1 MKTPT
6 VNVLKRNYHPL
17 VMYNYYTNRLTKN
30 QRSLIPITTRNYW
43 DKHKLEFMYG
53 FDWVKEFSTNL
64 EDITT
69 IQKHK
74 IIVTTQVGIFQIKL
88 MA

>member
-1 MKTPT
+1 MP
-6 VNVLKRNYHPL
+6 
-17 VMYNYYTNRLTKN
+17 KN

-53 FDWVKEFSTNL
+53 FDWVKELFINL

-69 IQKHK
+69 IQDIKLFTKHK
-74 IIVTTQVGIFQIKL
+74 NY
-88 MA
+88 APNR